1 MFKRLLNPL
10 ITESFFIFGPRG
22 SGKTTFLREFF
33 SSKNIKTINL
43 LEGATEERYAR
54 DPDTLAREVLS
65 SDNHQLEWIVVD
77 EIQKCPKLLDI
88 VHNLIETPGVQ
99 TKFALTGSSARKL
112 RRGAANLL
120 AGRALVNNL
129 FPLTYLE
136 IGETFDLNAALAY
149 GTLPKIVTTAD
160 NMAKTEFLKTY
171 ARTYLKEEVW
181 AEHLIRDLDSFRKFL
196 EVVAQSNSEI
206 INYTAIAKQVGTT
219 LHNVKTYFEI
229 VEETLV
235 GNIIEAYHTSVRKR
249 LIESPKFYFFD
260 TGVKRALDHTISL
273 GMRPGTYDFG
283 KMFETF
289 IINQMISL
297 SAYYR
302 KDYRFGYL
310 KTKDGAEI
318 DLVIE
323 RPGMPVALIEIKS
336 SSLVDVSELRT
347 LQNFTHDIGN
357 ARGFVL
363 SLDSVKQ
370 RHETI
375 EMLPWK
381 EGILEILDIRGGAK

>member
-22 SGKTTFLREFF
+22 CGKTTFLREFF
-33 SSKNIKTINL
+33 STKNVKVINL
-43 LEGATEERYAR
+43 LEGAAEERYAR
-54 DPDTLAREVLS
+54 DPDTLSREVLS
-65 SDNHQLEWIVVD
+65 DPQFEWIIVD

-88 VHNLIETPGVQ
+88 VHNLIETPSVQ

-112 RRGAANLL
+112 KRGAANLL
-120 AGRALVNNL
+120 AGRALVNNM
-129 FPLTYLE
+129 FPLTYVE
-136 IGETFDLNAALAY
+136 IGESFDLNSTLAF
-149 GTLPKIVTTAD
+149 GTLPKIVTTTD
-160 NMAKTEFLKTY
+160 NIAKSEFLKTY

-196 EVVAQSNSEI
+196 EVAAQANSEI

-229 VEETLV
+229 LEGTLV
-235 GNIIEAYHTSVRKR
+235 GNIVEAYHTSVRKR

-273 GMRPGTYDFG
+273 GLLAGTYDFG

-297 SAYYR
+297 ATYHR

-323 RPGMPVALIEIKS
+323 RPGMPIALIEIKS
-336 SSLVDVSELRT
+336 TSQVNIGELRN
-347 LQNFTHDIGN
+347 LQNFAQDIGN

-363 SLDSVKQ
+363 SLDSARQ
-370 RHETI
+370 RNEMI

-381 EGILEILDIRGGAK
+381 EGILEILDITNPKH